1 MNNYSINSYAWDNA
15 KMQLFDKHKG
25 SIGNRAACAAE
36 LVLNNE
42 VKNVKM
48 AGVVGGTALALDTF
62 VGNKTVLNGTKKLA
76 STAVDKAKT
85 AVADLAQN
93 NATAGNVI
101 NKISSGVDKVITYAD
116 DLAAKVKD
124 SNVTK
129 KAAELA
135 DDVANNATVKKVASK
150 VAECAT
156 KVKDSNLVKTLS
168 KNKAG
173 IIIAAGIVA
182 GASVMINWAQK
193 NGDIEQKYE
202 DKAKAQG

>member
-1 MNNYSINSYAWDNA
+1 MNYSINNYAWDNA